1 MSSPYDMSKADIVL
15 TIGMKVMM
23 VVGFIMVLT
32 FGADRGVLPVRSAPL
47 APSAPSANAKK

>member
-47 APSAPSANAKK
+47 APSANAKK